1 MADSWDVIDMMKRTY
16 VCVSSLLTE
25 ILRQCPDANE
35 IQFSEDGQYKAISE
49 KASKSTSSASKPVK
63 METVIG
69 ECNVRVHR
77 NY

>member
-1 MADSWDVIDMMKRTY
+1 MC
-16 VCVSSLLTE
+16 VCSLLTE

-49 KASKSTSSASKPVK
+49 KASKSSSSASKPVK

-69 ECNVRVHR
+69 EFTMCMCMCTEVVRTDTWAKSV
-77 NY
+77 ND